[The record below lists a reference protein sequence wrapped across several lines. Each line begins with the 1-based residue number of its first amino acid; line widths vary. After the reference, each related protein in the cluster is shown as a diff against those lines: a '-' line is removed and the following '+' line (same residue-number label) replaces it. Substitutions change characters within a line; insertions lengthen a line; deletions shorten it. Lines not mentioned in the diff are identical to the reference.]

1 MKPECLW
8 VQCTLRHK
16 SSCTSKFK
24 SPFQNLRSTM
34 CESVSANSWFSV
46 ITTAIYTSLITSLIK
61 FTLGL
66 CFLAVAFDMGITSLA
81 KL

>member
-1 MKPECLW
+1 MKPACLW
-8 VQCTLRHK
+8 VQCTFRHK
-16 SSCTSKFK
+16 SSCTSKLK

-34 CESVSANSWFSV
+34 CEFVNANCWFSV
-46 ITTAIYTSLITSLIK
+46 ITTAINTPLITSLIK

-66 CFLAVAFDMGITSLA
+66 CFLAVEFDMGITSLV